1 MSNNI
6 KEILCA
12 HDAVKFAT
20 DAGTDMH
27 NRLGRIVIANDA
39 EHGDPDL
46 IAKIKSVPKLAE
58 LFSADSMVEVPIA
71 GNINGHFASRRIDR
85 LLVYDKAKTVYV
97 LDYKTDTIPDNFRE
111 HYIAQLREYAALLRQ
126 IYPEYKICCFILWT
140 HNWSLES
147 I

>member
-27 NRLGRIVIANDA
+27 NRLGCVVIGRDT
-39 EHGDPDL
+39 ERGDPDL
-46 IAKIKSVPKLAE
+46 ITKIKSVPKLAE

-71 GNINGHFASRRIDR
+71 GNINGRFASRRIDR
-85 LLVYDKAKTVYV
+85 LLVDDKAKTVCV
-97 LDYKTDTIPDNFRE
+97 LDYKTDTTPDNFRE
-111 HYIAQLREYAALLRQ
+111 RYIAQLREYAVLLRQ